1 MIGILIFLVGLYFVW
16 DYKNNGK
23 HSSCCKRDDKALDI
37 IKERYARSEITT
49 DEFNTMKDTLAK

>member
-1 MIGILIFLVGLYFVW
+1 MLGILIFLLGLYFVW

-23 HSSCCKRDDKALDI
+23 NSFCLSKRDDKALNI

-49 DEFNTMKDTLAK
+49 DEFNTMKDLLS